1 MGVFQEQKN
10 LVSNNLPEYILEDCK
25 RYAKGFPDQECCA
38 LIIAYDNQLIFK
50 PTKNLHSNPVGFFAI
65 DPVELIEYDVEYVF
79 HSHWNGGSRPS
90 SFDKK
95 SSNELCIPFLI
106 YSLID
111 DDFYLYENISV

>member
-1 MGVFQEQKN
+1 MDFLEPKN

-38 LIIAYDNQLIFK
+38 LIIKYNRQLILK
-50 PTKNLHSNPVGFFAI
+50 PTKNIHPDPVGFFAI
-65 DPVELIEYDVEYVF
+65 DPIELIEYDVAYIF
-79 HSHWNGGSRPS
+79 HSHWNGGARPS
-90 SFDKK
+90 SDDKK
-95 SSNELCIPFLI
+95 SSNELCITFLI